1 MALRQSRFVK
11 TSGVGRARASQVRG
25 MLDVLRH
32 VHAYPATTR
41 AELARN
47 LGLSRGLA
55 SEITGRLRAL
65 DLVEETETERSG
77 GRGRPTRALGAH
89 ARGPVVAA
97 VDISHEA
104 WRLAV
109 GALGG
114 DVTVLRHE
122 RPRERRPG
130 PVLAAV
136 GAALTATARD
146 LGGRLRAVGVALPG
160 IISGGRLLQASH
172 LGWQDV
178 DVAAG
183 LPLLGVPIVIGNDA
197 TLGGVAEARRGAGF
211 GADVALH
218 LTVEVGLGGALLDHG
233 RPITGSTGAGGEFG
247 HLPFGD
253 PTRQCPCGANGC
265 WDLDF
270 DGRTLARRLGVHDL
284 DDPRTATETVLDRA
298 RSGDPAAVAI
308 VHELAASLGRGTA
321 GLVNALD
328 PRVVTLSG
336 LAAAVLDVAGP
347 QIDSAYRRGLM
358 LFRRSDAPAV
368 IPARFPADG
377 VLRGAAELAFDH
389 LLSEAGIDA
398 WLQDRA

>member
-1 MALRQSRFVK
+1 MALRQSPFME
-11 TSGVGRARASQVRG
+11 TGAVGRARASQVRG

-41 AELARN
+41 AELARD

-55 SEITGRLRAL
+55 SEITGRLRVL
-65 DLVEETETERSG
+65 DLVEETYAERTG

-89 ARGPVVAA
+89 PGGPVVAA

-109 GALGG
+109 GTLGG
-114 DVTVLRHE
+114 EVTVRRQE
-122 RPRERRPG
+122 RPRERRPE

-160 IISGGRLLQASH
+160 IISGGRLIQASH
-172 LGWQDV
+172 LGWHDV

-183 LPLLGVPIVIGNDA
+183 LPQLALPVVIGNDA
-197 TLGGVAEARRGAGF
+197 TLGGVTEARRGAAI
-211 GADVALH
+211 GADLALH

-233 RPITGSTGAGGEFG
+233 RPVAGSTGAGGEFG

-253 PTRQCPCGANGC
+253 PARHCPCGADGC

-270 DGRTLARRLGVHDL
+270 DGRTLARRLRIPDH
-284 DDPRTATETVLDRA
+284 DDPRTATETVMDQARA
-298 RSGDPAAVAI
+298 GDPAALAI

-336 LAAAVLDVAGP
+336 LAAALLDVAGP
-347 QIDSAYRRGLM
+347 QIEAAYRRGLM
-358 LFRRSDAPAV
+358 RFRRSDAPAV
-368 IPARFPADG
+368 IPARFPEDG
-377 VLRGAAELAFDH
+377 ALRGAAELAFD
-389 LLSEAGIDA
+389 LVLSEAGIDA
-398 WLQDRA
+398 WLQART

>member
-1 MALRQSRFVK
+1 
-11 TSGVGRARASQVRG
+11 

-41 AELARN
+41 AELARD

-65 DLVEETETERSG
+65 ELVEETYAERTG

-89 ARGPVVAA
+89 PGGPVVAA

-109 GALGG
+109 GTLGG
-114 DVTVLRHE
+114 EVTVLRQE
-122 RPRERRPG
+122 RPPERRPE

-178 DVAAG
+178 DVVAG
-183 LPLLGVPIVIGNDA
+183 LPQLALPVVIGNDA
-197 TLGGVAEARRGAGF
+197 TLGGVTEARRGAGI
-211 GADVALH
+211 GADIALH

-233 RPITGSTGAGGEFG
+233 RPVAGSTGAGGEFG

-253 PTRQCPCGANGC
+253 PARHCPCGADGC

-270 DGRTLARRLGVHDL
+270 DGRTLVRRLGVLDH
-284 DDPRTATETVLDRA
+284 DDPRTATEAVVDRA
-298 RSGDPAAVAI
+298 RAGDPGALAI

-347 QIDSAYRRGLM
+347 QIEAAYRRGLM
-358 LFRRSDAPAV
+358 RFRRRDAPAV
-368 IPARFPADG
+368 IPARFPEDG
-377 VLRGAAELAFDH
+377 ALRGAAELAFDVV
-389 LLSEAGIDA
+389 LSEAGIDA
-398 WLQDRA
+398 WLQART